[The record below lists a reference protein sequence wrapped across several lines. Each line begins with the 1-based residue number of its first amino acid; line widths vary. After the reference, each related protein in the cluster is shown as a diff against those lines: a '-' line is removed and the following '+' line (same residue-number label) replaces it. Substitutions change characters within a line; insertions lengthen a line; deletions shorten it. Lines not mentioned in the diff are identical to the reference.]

1 MLCDQQLDAVLL
13 CRKPRKL
20 KMPRD
25 FAKQAGTKSTKQKP
39 ALKRRNNSLPE
50 SRGLRDFFWGSCF
63 GIFLSVLGFY
73 FFGTTASEDLI
84 ELVAQKGTSIP
95 EIIYENDSFDFD
107 KKLKSNKI
115 EGDAALYST
124 PNAET
129 QLPQTY
135 RIQAASLSDKE
146 KADQLRA
153 ELLLAGLEATTKRSD
168 INGKNWYRVVIG
180 PFDRK
185 VEADRAMTK
194 LREKNLAAILLK
206 ETKTN

>member
-1 MLCDQQLDAVLL
+1 
-13 CRKPRKL
+13 
-20 KMPRD
+20 MPRD
-25 FAKQAGTKSTKQKP
+25 FAKQAGTKSTKQKS
-39 ALKRRNNSLPE
+39 ALKRKNNSRPE
-50 SRGLRDFFWGSCF
+50 TRRLRDFFWGSCF

-73 FFGTTASEDLI
+73 FFKTNASEDLI
-84 ELVAQKGTSIP
+84 EFVAQKGTSVP

-107 KKLKSNKI
+107 EKLKSNKI
-115 EGDAALYST
+115 EGDAGLYST
-124 PNAET
+124 LKAET
-129 QLPQTY
+129 HLSQTY
-135 RIQAASLSDKE
+135 RIQAASLSEKG

-153 ELLLAGLEATTKRSD
+153 ELLLAGLEATTKRSN
-168 INGKNWYRVVIG
+168 INGENWYRVVIG